1 MKREYAKPII
11 VFEDF
16 TLTTSIA
23 SGCEVKTNLQAMGNC
38 GWIPSDRWNQGAIFM
53 DSSTGCAITPSQT
66 VYDTLCYHVPTE
78 SYNLF
83 NS

>member
-16 TLTTSIA
+16 TLNTSIA
-23 SGCEVKTNLQAMGNC
+23 SGCEAKTDLQAMGNC
-38 GWIPSDRWNQGAIFM
+38 GWIPNAHWKQGAIFM
-53 DSSTGCAITPSQT
+53 DSSTGCVITPSQAG
-66 VYDTLCYHVPTE
+66 YDTLCYHVPNE

>member
-16 TLTTSIA
+16 TLNTSIA
-23 SGCEVKTNLQAMGNC
+23 SGCEAKTNLQAMGNC
-38 GWIPSDRWNQGAIFM
+38 GWIPNAHWNQGAIFM
-53 DSSTGCAITPSQT
+53 DSSTGCAITPSQAG
-66 VYDTLCYHVPTE
+66 YDTLCYHVPTE

>member
-16 TLTTSIA
+16 TLNTSIA
-23 SGCEVKTNLQAMGNC
+23 SGCEAKTDLQAMGSC
-38 GWIPSDRWNQGAIFM
+38 GWIPNDRWTQGPIFT
-53 DSSTGCAITPSQT
+53 DSSTGCAITSSKAG
-66 VYDTLCYHVPTE
+66 YDTLCYHVPNE